1 MDKTED
7 ESESFI
13 SKLSSYFT
21 GDEITLTTKDKD
33 DIVNLIKENKINES
47 QTNADDVGVSLFED
61 AGDNDDQ

>member
-21 GDEITLTTKDKD
+21 GDETTLTTKDKD
-33 DIVNLIKENKINES
+33 DIVNLIKDNKINES
-47 QTNADDVGVSLFED
+47 QTSADDVGISLFED